1 MSYRAVLFDLFDT
14 LVMFHRDRLPEV
26 QVNGRTIRSTAGHL
40 HAAFRPFAPGVELPV
55 FVDALFWSWQEA
67 ERIRGED
74 HREVGAPER
83 FGMLFQRLGL
93 EPAAVPPEARDLL
106 LATHMRELSR
116 VVECPPHHRPLLAD
130 LRETYRL
137 GVVSNFDYAP
147 TCRAIL
153 DREGIAPLFET
164 VVISDE
170 VGWRKPKSLIFET
183 ALGRLGVRPAEA
195 LFVGDRAD
203 IDVIGA
209 RGVGM
214 PSVWI
219 NREAAGLPEH
229 VPPPDFEI
237 RDLKELRAIL
247 SIP

>member
-14 LVMFHRDRLPEV
+14 LVLFHRERLPEV
-26 QVNGRTIRSTAGHL
+26 SVNGRVMRSTAGHL

-55 FVDALFWSWQEA
+55 FVDALFWSWKEA
-67 ERIRGED
+67 ERIRGES
-74 HREVGAPER
+74 HREVAAPER
-83 FGMLFQRLGL
+83 FGMLFERLGL
-93 EPAAVPPEARDLL
+93 DSSRVPAEARDLL

-116 VVECPPHHRPLLAD
+116 VVECPSHHAPLLAE
-130 LRETYRL
+130 LRQRYRL
-137 GVVSNFDYAP
+137 AVVSNFDYAP

-170 VGWRKPKSLIFET
+170 VGWRKPKPVIFET
-183 ALGRLGVRPAEA
+183 ALDRMGLRPAEA

-214 PSVWI
+214 PTVWV
-219 NREAAGLPEH
+219 NREASGLPEDIQ
-229 VPPPDFEI
+229 PPDFEI
-237 RDLKELRAIL
+237 RDLDELRAIL
-247 SIP
+247 RIP

>member
-1 MSYRAVLFDLFDT
+1 VSYRAVLFDLFDT
-14 LVMFHRDRLPEV
+14 LVLFHRERLPEV
-26 QVNGRTIRSTAGHL
+26 SVNGRVMRSTAGHL

-55 FVDALFWSWQEA
+55 FVDALFWSWKEA
-67 ERIRGED
+67 ERIRGQS
-74 HREVGAPER
+74 HREVAAPER
-83 FGMLFQRLGL
+83 FGMLFERLGL
-93 EPAAVPPEARDLL
+93 DSSRVPAEARDLL

-116 VVECPPHHRPLLAD
+116 VVECPSHHAPLLAE
-130 LRETYRL
+130 LRQRYRL
-137 GVVSNFDYAP
+137 AVVSNFDYAP

-170 VGWRKPKSLIFET
+170 VGWRKPKPVIFET
-183 ALGRLGVRPAEA
+183 ALDRMGLRPAEA

-214 PSVWI
+214 PTVWI
-219 NREAAGLPEH
+219 NREASGLPEDIQ
-229 VPPPDFEI
+229 PPDFEI
-237 RDLKELRAIL
+237 RDLDELRAIL
-247 SIP
+247 RIP

>member
-1 MSYRAVLFDLFDT
+1 VSYRAVLFDLFDT
-14 LVMFHRDRLPEV
+14 LVLFHRERLPEV
-26 QVNGRTIRSTAGHL
+26 SVNGRVMRSTAGHL

-55 FVDALFWSWQEA
+55 FVDALFWSWKEA
-67 ERIRGED
+67 ERIRGES
-74 HREVGAPER
+74 HREVAAPER
-83 FGMLFQRLGL
+83 FGMLFERLGL
-93 EPAAVPPEARDLL
+93 DSSRVPAEVRDLL

-116 VVECPPHHRPLLAD
+116 VVECPSHHAPLLAE
-130 LRETYRL
+130 LRQRYRL
-137 GVVSNFDYAP
+137 AVVSNFDYAP

-170 VGWRKPKSLIFET
+170 VGWRKPKPVIFET
-183 ALGRLGVRPAEA
+183 ALDRMGLRPAEA

-214 PSVWI
+214 PTVWI
-219 NREAAGLPEH
+219 NREASGLPEDIK
-229 VPPPDFEI
+229 PPDFEI
-237 RDLKELRAIL
+237 RDLDQLRAIL
-247 SIP
+247 RIP

>member
-14 LVMFHRDRLPEV
+14 LVLFHRERLPEV
-26 QVNGRTIRSTAGHL
+26 SVNGRVMRSTAGHL

-55 FVDALFWSWQEA
+55 FVDALFWSWKEA
-67 ERIRGED
+67 ERIRGES
-74 HREVGAPER
+74 HREVAAPER
-83 FGMLFQRLGL
+83 FGMLFERLGL
-93 EPAAVPPEARDLL
+93 DSSRVPAEARDLL

-116 VVECPPHHRPLLAD
+116 VVECPSHHAPLLAE
-130 LRETYRL
+130 LRQRYRL
-137 GVVSNFDYAP
+137 AVVSNFDYAP
-147 TCRAIL
+147 TCRGIL

-170 VGWRKPKSLIFET
+170 IGWRKPKPVIFET
-183 ALGRLGVRPAEA
+183 ALERMGLRPAEA

-214 PSVWI
+214 PTVWI
-219 NREAAGLPEH
+219 NREASGLPEDIQ
-229 VPPPDFEI
+229 PPDFEI
-237 RDLKELRAIL
+237 RDLDELRAIL
-247 SIP
+247 RIP

>member
-14 LVMFHRDRLPEV
+14 LVLFHRERLPEV
-26 QVNGRTIRSTAGHL
+26 SVNGRVMRSTAGHL

-55 FVDALFWSWQEA
+55 FVDALFWSWKEA
-67 ERIRGED
+67 ERIRGES
-74 HREVGAPER
+74 HREVAAPER
-83 FGMLFQRLGL
+83 FGMLFERLGL
-93 EPAAVPPEARDLL
+93 DSSRVPAEARDLL

-116 VVECPPHHRPLLAD
+116 VVECPSHHAPLLAE
-130 LRETYRL
+130 LRQRYRL
-137 GVVSNFDYAP
+137 AVVSNFDYAP

-170 VGWRKPKSLIFET
+170 IGWRKPKPVIFET
-183 ALGRLGVRPAEA
+183 ALDRMGLRPSEA

-214 PSVWI
+214 PTVWI
-219 NREAAGLPEH
+219 NREASGLPEDIQ
-229 VPPPDFEI
+229 PPDFEI
-237 RDLKELRAIL
+237 RDLDELRAIL
-247 SIP
+247 RIP

>member
-1 MSYRAVLFDLFDT
+1 VSYRAVLFDLFDT
-14 LVMFHRDRLPEV
+14 LVLFHRERLPEV
-26 QVNGRTIRSTAGHL
+26 SVNGRVMRSTAGHL

-55 FVDALFWSWQEA
+55 FVDALFWSWKEA
-67 ERIRGED
+67 ERIRGES
-74 HREVGAPER
+74 HREVAAPER
-83 FGMLFQRLGL
+83 FGMLFERLGL
-93 EPAAVPPEARDLL
+93 DSSRVPAEARDLL

-116 VVECPPHHRPLLAD
+116 VVECPSHHAPLLAE
-130 LRETYRL
+130 LRQRYRL
-137 GVVSNFDYAP
+137 AVVSNFDYAP

-170 VGWRKPKSLIFET
+170 IGWRKPKPVIFET
-183 ALGRLGVRPAEA
+183 ALDRMGLRPSEA

-214 PSVWI
+214 PTVWI
-219 NREAAGLPEH
+219 NREASGLPEDIQ
-229 VPPPDFEI
+229 PPDFEI
-237 RDLKELRAIL
+237 RDLDELRAIL
-247 SIP
+247 RIP